1 LMILKRQGA
10 ERIVEDLKRR
20 GQSPLLHEEEYHGT
34 K

>member
-1 LMILKRQGA
+1 MVLKKQDI

-20 GQSPLLHEEEYHGT
+20 GQGPLLHEEEV